1 MNILLIGNGFD
12 LEHGLPTKY
21 SDFLEFVESFYQV
34 YKFLEEKQNFKSKVK
49 DEYLKF
55 ILRNSETNVGEV
67 LYEYLKFILENPET
81 NVSDALYEYLENNI
95 WILHFK
101 NVYKK
106 HLKNKENWI
115 DFENEISEVVQN
127 VDKLYHAYMEEMEEN
142 EAYKEKKICQCWEK
156 LPSSFAKFKP
166 NNYGIGNMFSVM
178 LKDLNRLIGALEI
191 YIYDYID
198 NWARIEY
205 YNPDIEAIDP
215 DAILSFN
222 YSNTWQRIYAY
233 NNKNV
238 KISFIH
244 GKAQSTPNTFCM
256 DACIDK
262 NQMVL
267 GIDEYLSDDRKDKEV
282 EFIAFKKYYQRIYKK
297 TGNEYKS
304 WLAEI
309 DKQRKHGMN
318 YENKL
323 YIFGHSLDV
332 TDGDILK
339 ELIEHEGIKTIIF
352 HKDKA
357 GLGQQIANLVKV
369 LGSEKVIQYVY
380 GSNPIIEFRQQK
392 SREKIHGSTFEI
404 NSDIAKFDY
413 FYKYKGGDLE
423 KMILKFKRK
432 IEECDLD
439 YFCSQETVI
448 SFYDV
453 LQKYGLGKKYERQ
466 LLDIADCLRNT
477 TSTDKEPIQFQCDHW
492 KHQNY
497 DDSWKCDSLT
507 KKFIETVNKQN
518 KENFILSDSC
528 HNDDSSDNILEV
540 YQKIADN
547 CKEIDEE
554 KYIEIL
560 RDVLSKYK
568 HSYGNIE
575 EMLEFLVDLSA
586 RAANKISRE
595 TLVELL
601 ETEKSDW
608 EICNYAYL
616 LRRIERCNYF
626 YKQINNGSVDNE
638 EEF

>member
-21 SDFLEFVESFYQV
+21 VDFLEFVDRFYDA
-34 YKFLEEKQNFKSKVK
+34 YRFSEANPYYKSKLK
-49 DEYLKF
+49 DEYLKSM
-55 ILRNSETNVGEV
+55 LSNPEKNVGKA
-67 LYEYLKFILENPET
+67 LNEYLQ
-81 NVSDALYEYLENNI
+81 NNI
-95 WILHFK
+95 WIAHFK
-101 NVYKK
+101 NVYKR

-115 DFENEISEVVQN
+115 DFEREISDVVQKA
-127 VDKLYHAYMEEMEEN
+127 DKLFHAYMEEMEEN
-142 EAYKEKKICQCWEK
+142 ETYKEKKIRQCWEK

-166 NNYGIGNMFSVM
+166 NNHGIGNLISVM
-178 LKDLNRLIGALEI
+178 LEDLNRLIGALEI

-205 YNPDIEAIDP
+205 YNPDIDAIDP

-413 FYKYKGGDLE
+413 FYKCKGGDLE

-466 LLDIADCLRNT
+466 LLDIADRLSKT
-477 TSTDKEPIQFQCDHW
+477 TSTNKELIQFQSKDWEYLDYDNSWECD
-492 KHQNY
+492 N
-497 DDSWKCDSLT
+497 LT
-507 KKFIETVNKQN
+507 KKFIEIVNKQN
-518 KENFILSDSC
+518 KENLKLSDSC
-528 HNDDSSDNILEV
+528 NNDDSSDNILES
-540 YQKIADN
+540 YLKIANN
-547 CKEIDEE
+547 CEEIDKE

-575 EMLEFLVDLSA
+575 EMLEFLVYLST
-586 RAANKISRE
+586 RVANKISRE
-595 TLVELL
+595 TLEKLL

-608 EICNYAYL
+608 EICNYSYL
-616 LRRIERCNYF
+616 LRKIEEYNYF
-626 YKQINNGSVDNE
+626 CEQINNVSVDNE

>member
-12 LEHGLPTKY
+12 LEYGLPTKY
-21 SDFLEFVESFYQV
+21 VDFLEFVDRFYDA
-34 YKFLEEKQNFKSKVK
+34 YRFSEAIPHFKSKIK
-49 DEYLKF
+49 DEYLKS
-55 ILRNSETNVGEV
+55 ILVNSEKNVGKA
-67 LYEYLKFILENPET
+67 LNEYLQ
-81 NVSDALYEYLENNI
+81 DNI
-95 WILHFK
+95 WIAHFK
-101 NVYKK
+101 NVYKGY
-106 HLKNKENWI
+106 LKNKENWI
-115 DFENEISEVVQN
+115 DFERDISDVVQKA
-127 VDKLYHAYMEEMEEN
+127 DKLYHAYMEEN
-142 EAYKEKKICQCWEK
+142 EAYKDKMIRQCWGK
-156 LPSSFAKFKP
+156 LPSSFAKCKP
-166 NNYGIGNMFSVM
+166 NNHGIGNLISVM

-198 NWARIEY
+198 NWAKIEY
-205 YNPDIEAIDP
+205 YNPDIVAIDP

-222 YSNTWQRIYAY
+222 YSNTWQRIHAY

-244 GKAQSTPNTFCM
+244 GKAQSTPDTFCM

-267 GIDEYLSDDRKDKEV
+267 GIDEYLPDDRKDKEV

-309 DKQRKHGMN
+309 DKQREQGMN
-318 YENKL
+318 HENKL
-323 YIFGHSLDV
+323 YIFGHSLDI

-339 ELIEHEGIKTIIF
+339 ELIEHEGMKTIIF

-357 GLGQQIANLVKV
+357 SLGQQIANLVKV
-369 LGSEKVIQYVY
+369 LGPEKVIQYVY

-404 NSDIAKFDY
+404 NSDIAKFDH

-432 IEECDLD
+432 IEEKDLD

-466 LLDIADCLRNT
+466 LLDIADSLRNT

-492 KHQNY
+492 KYYNY

-547 CKEIDEE
+547 CEEIDEE

-575 EMLEFLVDLSA
+575 EMLEFLVDLST
-586 RAANKISRE
+586 RATNKISRE

-616 LRRIERCNYF
+616 LRKIERCNYF
-626 YKQINNGSVDNE
+626 YKQINNVSVDNE